1 MISDKSLGCGS
12 APSAR
17 WCVSRGTKNGK
28 TGEVN
33 AKMSVEVEWKN
44 LREMGSQLLRTRRGQ
59 LSLCHPL
66 ACLSTSSGW
75 HAEVKDVKLPLRVAP

>member
-1 MISDKSLGCGS
+1 
-12 APSAR
+12 
-17 WCVSRGTKNGK
+17 
-28 TGEVN
+28 
-33 AKMSVEVEWKN
+33 MSVEVEWKN

-75 HAEVKDVKLPLRVAP
+75 HAVAEVKDVKLPLRVAP